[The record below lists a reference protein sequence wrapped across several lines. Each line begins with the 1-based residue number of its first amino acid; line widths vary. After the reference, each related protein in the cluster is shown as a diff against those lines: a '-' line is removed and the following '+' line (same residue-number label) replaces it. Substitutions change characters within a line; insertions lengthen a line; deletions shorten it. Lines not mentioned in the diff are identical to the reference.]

1 VPAISLTIDQT
12 NLLWLKGRARV
23 VSGGSLSEAVDQLIT
38 EARAGRLGLTD
49 PHRSVVG
56 TIDLPDDEMLLQGSS
71 ALNALFAQSLSRPIF
86 AHKDAPGYRA
96 LPGRSTCA
104 ARRGRF
110 SSICSR
116 TSPIN
121 HTI

>member
-1 VPAISLTIDQT
+1 MAKTAISLTIDQT

-38 EARAGRLGLTD
+38 EARAGRLGLAD

-71 ALNALFAQSLSRPIF
+71 ALNALFAESLSRPIF
-86 AHKDAPGYRA
+86 VHEDSRGYRA
-96 LPGRSTCA
+96 PKRA
-104 ARRGRF
+104 AAKKSRRG
-110 SSICSR
+110 
-116 TSPIN
+116 
-121 HTI
+121 